1 MADDI
6 ELALYTRLQA
16 VAALTALVS
25 TRIYKG
31 HLPEGITGAR
41 IVYQRISATRERVLG
56 GPLGGCSARYQ
67 FDIFADTRD
76 SMEAVR
82 KQLRLA
88 LDGYSGTSASVAIHS
103 CWLLNDFDE
112 YDAEVKQFRAS
123 LDFEVT
129 FLETT

>member
-6 ELALYTRLQA
+6 EAALYTRLQA
-16 VAALTALVS
+16 VSALTALVS
-25 TRIYKG
+25 TRIYKNR
-31 HLPEGITGAR
+31 LPEGAAR
-41 IVYQRISATRERVLG
+41 PCIVYQRISATRERVLS
-56 GPLGGCSARYQ
+56 GPLYGCTPRYQ
-67 FDIFADTRD
+67 FDVFANTRD

-103 CWLLNDFDE
+103 SWLINDFDE
-112 YDAEVKQFRAS
+112 YDAEVEQFRAS